1 VGSSAKKVARPLF
14 LFLSL
19 LLFSVPF
26 TSAQSPITDQI
37 LVTVVRDRIFAV
49 TPVEG
54 IVRVDLLAG
63 EEILNIASVGLNAV
77 VHTTNRLL
85 GFSSQT
91 LRWSELRTDLGERV
105 LDRRITQRLI
115 LIRTERH
122 LYGFQGQIGRWKI
135 EDLGVREEIRNT
147 LVDEHVAVVVTDR
160 RALAFSAFTGG
171 FFPQDLSPDE
181 PILSTAVNDNV
192 VVLSTGVRRLIF
204 RSQLAIW
211 AELQ

>member
-1 VGSSAKKVARPLF
+1 MGASAKKVAPPYF
-14 LFLSL
+14 LFLAL
-19 LLFSVPF
+19 LLLPVPF

-49 TPVEG
+49 TPIEG
-54 IVRVDLLAG
+54 IVRADLMAG
-63 EEILNIASVGLNAV
+63 EEILDIASVGVNAL

-85 GFSSQT
+85 AFSSQT

-122 LYGFQGQIGRWKI
+122 LYGFQGQIGRWKT

-160 RALAFSAFTGG
+160 RALAFSSFTGG